1 MTRFLEILL
10 VWDFWFLW
18 DLCGRSCSLAPVL
31 DLGWIL
37 VGLPVVERSEVWVN
51 SGVLRHAKNNYFT
64 LNLEMTSYLPYLDLV
79 TDFRI
84 ISVHGRKLWLLIIS
98 FNIVTFEAHLWGP
111 IFKWKSICETPTT
124 PPPPP
129 KTNRLQHTSARRAG
143 AGGPR
148 AAARTRSGCWRT
160 APCSWKIFFL
170 MYYSLRQKVH
180 DIIHSQNCHRSL
192 ILDTNSMNISC
203 RLPGTGVVEAV
214 LQARPHRCL
223 HAGGHG
229 LLQSSY

>member
-10 VWDFWFLW
+10 VWDFWLLW

-37 VGLPVVERSEVWVN
+37 VGLPVVERSEVWVD
-51 SGVLRHAKNNYFT
+51 SWVLRHAENNYFT
-64 LNLEMTSYLPYLDLV
+64 LNLVMTSYLSYLDLV

-111 IFKWKSICETPTT
+111 IFKWKSICETSIT

-129 KTNRLQHTSARRAG
+129 RPTGYNIPQQDGRGQGGLGPQLGPDQAAGVRR
-143 AGGPR
+143 P
-148 AAARTRSGCWRT
+148 
-160 APCSWKIFFL
+160 APEKYFFWCT
-170 MYYSLRQKVH
+170 
-180 DIIHSQNCHRSL
+180 IHYDKKYT
-192 ILDTNSMNISC
+192 I
-203 RLPGTGVVEAV
+203 
-214 LQARPHRCL
+214 
-223 HAGGHG
+223 
-229 LLQSSY
+229 